1 MDIFAL
7 FGLKQQQAPKSDPA
21 SEDMLCKIS
30 NTLDQ
35 LSETETKFI
44 ASFAYILGRVA
55 HADLEISEQETQR
68 MEHILQ
74 ERGGLLKEQATL
86 IVQIAKTQNYLF
98 GSTKNFIITRE
109 FAHIATHSQKLDLLC
124 CLFSVCSSDH
134 AISTI
139 EDNEIRGVTREIGL
153 SHNDFIATRG
163 KYIEHLTVLK
173 KNPKSLSS

>member
-7 FGLKQQQAPKSDPA
+7 FGLKHPQTSRNDPV

-30 NTLDQ
+30 DTLDQ
-35 LSETETKFI
+35 LTEKDSKLI

-55 HADLEISEQETQR
+55 HADLEISEEETQR

-74 ERGGLLKEQATL
+74 ERGGLLEEQATL
-86 IVQIAKTQNYLF
+86 VVQMAKTQNYLF
-98 GSTKNFIITRE
+98 GSTKNFIVTRE
-109 FAHIATHSQKLDLLC
+109 FARIATRSQKLDLLC

-134 AISTI
+134 AISTV
-139 EDNEIRGVTREIGL
+139 EDNEIRGIAREIGL
-153 SHNDFIATRG
+153 SHGDFIATRS

-173 KNPKSLSS
+173 KI